1 MLGLDWTELAL
12 IAVVAVV
19 VIGPK
24 DLPDAVRGIAKGI
37 QKLRR
42 MAGEFQT
49 QLDEV
54 VREAKLEDVRNQIN
68 EIRNFDF
75 RSTIEQEIDKDGSL
89 RKTFNE
95 DPIGNPLKDAFSDT
109 PTVHGAE
116 VTPPPATPGE
126 AADSATGPLPEP
138 PAPAE
143 PPAFVPPS
151 VAAAVA
157 PGAAPAA
164 VAPGAAPAAAA
175 PSAAPAAAAPGAAP
189 AAAAADP
196 VPAAAPAAPAAPTPF
211 PAAASASAPAPA
223 PPAAGT
229 AA

>member
-42 MAGEFQT
+42 MAGELQS
-49 QLDEV
+49 QMDEV

-75 RSTIEQEIDKDGSL
+75 RSAIEKEIDKDGSI
-89 RKTFNE
+89 RDTFTT
-95 DPIGNPLKDAFSDT
+95 DPIGNPQKDAFDA
-109 PTVHGAE
+109 PPPGHGAE
-116 VTPPPATPGE
+116 VTPPPATP
-126 AADSATGPLPEP
+126 AAEPAPSPVVDAPPFVPPGVAAATPPPPAAPP
-138 PAPAE
+138 PAPAPALE
-143 PPAFVPPS
+143 PAPPPAADAPSFVP
-151 VAAAVA
+151 
-157 PGAAPAA
+157 
-164 VAPGAAPAAAA
+164 
-175 PSAAPAAAAPGAAP
+175 
-189 AAAAADP
+189 
-196 VPAAAPAAPAAPTPF
+196 
-211 PAAASASAPAPA
+211 PA
-223 PPAAGT
+223 PPAANAAPPASSTPPVGTGT